1 MYTDWRAYVGR
12 DGWRWRLARAL
23 TPRSRRVRRI
33 RGVLLSGCAGYR
45 VRPCADAALR
55 GIESTAPTPEE
66 INAARVWLSEIK
78 FVDDLVGSWR
88 RGTFSSAALV
98 RLAQRTGL
106 ESAHEAAI
114 RVIDRETRA
123 PGGELFA
130 VSPRTERLV
139 LTEDAALV
147 WSNSLPV
154 LHEFWPDEANRPR
167 WFMTGGAVL
176 GTRWGGHRQ
185 SPHVDVQILPRQAG
199 QTSLGL
205 IEMTRGWLPWFRP
218 VRRLDARMRAIGA
231 WCELAEHGH
240 RLYWFFF
247 PGRNV
252 LPHPKG
258 AKLDLFERSTA
269 PRWPVV
275 VTTIGSDKLWTAST
289 AQILHGKLSGRGH
302 LAQAR
307 DLFDVAVARHVEP
320 DALRSCLPFIAQAD
334 VESLIERWR
343 SKQADVTIDAVQ
355 TLSGIADEWAHVAR
369 DPVKHAVEAL
379 QWAASTLRSRR

>member
-1 MYTDWRAYVGR
+1 MARGNSSGTARSARPAARVLLPRLNRADEVFHSSRYLGAMHTDWRAYVGR

-55 GIESTAPTPEE
+55 GIESAAPTPEE

-78 FVDDLVGSWR
+78 FVEDLVGTWR

-139 LTEDAALV
+139 LTEEAALV
-147 WSNSLPV
+147 WSKSLPV

-176 GTRWGGHRQ
+176 GARWGGHRQ
-185 SPHVDVQILPRQAG
+185 RPAHATRAGKATPIGPR
-199 QTSLGL
+199 S
-205 IEMTRGWLPWFRP
+205 
-218 VRRLDARMRAIGA
+218 
-231 WCELAEHGH
+231 
-240 RLYWFFF
+240 
-247 PGRNV
+247 
-252 LPHPKG
+252 
-258 AKLDLFERSTA
+258 
-269 PRWPVV
+269 
-275 VTTIGSDKLWTAST
+275 
-289 AQILHGKLSGRGH
+289 
-302 LAQAR
+302 
-307 DLFDVAVARHVEP
+307 
-320 DALRSCLPFIAQAD
+320 
-334 VESLIERWR
+334 
-343 SKQADVTIDAVQ
+343 
-355 TLSGIADEWAHVAR
+355 
-369 DPVKHAVEAL
+369 
-379 QWAASTLRSRR
+379 